1 MLLSIQKEDVMKKI
15 FLVLPLMVVS
25 LFATNSFVVCHSGCS
40 YSNIQSAIDDL
51 NNSKGEYDIYIK
63 AGTYNQ
69 SFNIVNKSVHI
80 IGEDATNTILDEN
93 GGKRAIYLHLTQD
106 DKNVTIEN
114 LQIKNAEAD
123 TGGAIYAHSN
133 YGVNLTL
140 LLKNMIFENCS
151 AQGDGGAIFIN
162 SYINVVVENSKFI
175 SNHAE
180 EGGALWMWTSGL
192 KIVHSEF
199 DTNSASGKG
208 GALYTESTT
217 SMIDNSIFYKN
228 SSGRGGALC
237 PDRYYTDEPI
247 QMNIKD
253 SWFIQNRAENGG
265 GAIFDNG
272 YSLKIENSVL
282 AQNKTQTD
290 SGGAIKSTYYSGL
303 VDIESSDIVDN
314 SADTNTSGDGLWI
327 VRNGYKSVTIKNS
340 ILKNGENDLYIDKN
354 PDNNTTENPII
365 MFSNVFGHKW
375 DIGNDA
381 YKYNHNIHDNTILVD
396 ANSSL
401 FVDSQNLDFS
411 LSENSILKDA
421 GMDNAYLPYDIV
433 GTARPQGN
441 SGDIGAC
448 EAPSICKFK
457 ATKKIVPVCTIGS
470 QNYIAKTVTI
480 HVKSGWNLKS
490 VPYFAPVKLS
500 NLLQGKESYIKIIWF
515 WNEETHKWSVYSP
528 DPSIQSIIQNYSTL
542 NPLNIDDT
550 INVGQGFWIDAK
562 SSFDFDVPVFIA
574 Q

>member
-1 MLLSIQKEDVMKKI
+1 MKKI
-15 FLVLPLMVVS
+15 FLILPLIVVS

-93 GGKRAIYLHLTQD
+93 GGRRAINLNLTQD

-114 LQIKNAEAD
+114 LQIKNGYAD
-123 TGGAIYAHSN
+123 SGGAIYTRGGSVLN
-133 YGVNLTL
+133 SRLTL
-140 LLKNMIFENCS
+140 RNMIFDNCS
-151 AQGDGGAIFIN
+151 AQYGAGAVGIDN
-162 SYINVVVENSKFI
+162 YIYVVIENCKFI
-175 SNHAE
+175 GNHSE
-180 EGGALWMWTSGL
+180 EGGALWTYTNSI

-208 GALYTESTT
+208 GALYDKSDKNIL
-217 SMIDNSIFYKN
+217 IDNSIFYKN
-228 SSGRGGALC
+228 SSGSGGAL
-237 PDRYYTDEPI
+237 YTEKSVK
-247 QMNIKD
+247 IKD
-253 SWFIQNRAENGG
+253 SWFVQNRAENGG

-272 YSLKIENSVL
+272 YSLKIENSILV
-282 AQNKTQTD
+282 QNITQANT
-290 SGGAIKSTYYSGL
+290 GGAIKSTYGGYGAKL
-303 VDIESSDIVDN
+303 FDIESSNLIDN
-314 SADTNTSGDGLWI
+314 STDANTSGDGLWI
-327 VRNGYKSVTIKNS
+327 VRSGYKSVTIKNS
-340 ILKNGENDLYIDKN
+340 ILNNGENDLYIDKN
-354 PDNNTTENPII
+354 ADNNETENPII

-375 DIGNDA
+375 NIGNDA

-421 GMDNAYLPYDIV
+421 SIDDAYLPYDMV

-457 ATKKIVPVCTIGS
+457 ATKKIVPVCTISS
-470 QNYIAKTVTI
+470 QNYLAKTVTI
-480 HVKSGWNLKS
+480 HVKNGWNLKS

-500 NLLQGKESYIKIIWF
+500 NLLQDKGNYIRTIWF
-515 WNEETHKWSVYSP
+515 WNEETYKWSVYSP
-528 DPSIQSIIQNYSTL
+528 DPSIQSILQDYSTL
-542 NPLNIDDT
+542 NLLNIDDT

-562 SSFDFDVPVFIA
+562 SSFDFDVPVFIT